1 MAVLLGPAGFGLLAL
16 YKSIAELAQNVA
28 SVGINISGVRQIA
41 SAGSSKDTQRI
52 AQTAYVLRRTA
63 MVLGVLGATLLIVLA
78 GPVSALTFGYRQHAA
93 AVALLAIAVLF
104 RCVSAGQIALIQ
116 GMGNIP
122 DLARVRVWSAFI
134 STVISIPIIYILRQ
148 DGLVPSLIAV
158 AAATAATS
166 WWYSPKVNTRCI
178 SKLSALQL
186 KGEIVTLLKLGFTFM
201 ATSFMISGATYG
213 IRVLV
218 LRDLGLEASGLYQ
231 AAWTLSGLYVGF
243 ILDAMGADLYPRL
256 AAVFDDNIACNRL
269 VNEQAQVSLLMAVC
283 GVIPTLTFSP
293 VVIGIFYSPEFYGA
307 VEILRWLCLGM
318 MLRILSWPL
327 GFVLLAK
334 GAQKAFFWSELV
346 WTVVYLT
353 LSWACI
359 SYFGLTGAGI
369 AFAVS
374 YIFSLTTNYII
385 ARRLTGFRWSTE
397 NKHTILLFFSLI
409 IVVFSGFYLLPPLFA
424 NALGTLGTLFS
435 GVYSLYAVLK
445 LGGRI
450 WPSRP
455 AVAHLGLGQR
465 RRKKKLT
472 SNVS

>member
-1 MAVLLGPAGFGLLAL
+1 MGASSVLNLAIGVVSAKAMAVLLGPAGFGLLAL

-28 SVGINISGVRQIA
+28 NVGIDISGVRQIA
-41 SAGSSKDTQRI
+41 SAASSKDTQRI
-52 AQTAYVLRRTA
+52 AQTAYILRRTA
-63 MVLGVLGATLLIVLA
+63 IVLGMLGATLLIVLA
-78 GPVSALTFGYRQHAA
+78 GPVSALTFGNRQHAA
-93 AVALLAIAVLF
+93 AIALLAIAVLF
-104 RCVSAGQIALIQ
+104 RCVSAGQMALIQ
-116 GMGNIP
+116 GVGHIP
-122 DLARVRVWSAFI
+122 DIAKVRVLSAFI
-134 STVISIPIIYILRQ
+134 STIISIPIIYILRQ

-166 WWYSPKVNTRCI
+166 WWDSSKVNTHCI
-178 SKLSALQL
+178 SKLSAFQL
-186 KGEIVTLLKLGFTFM
+186 KGEIVTLLKLGFAFM
-201 ATSFMISGATYG
+201 ATSIMISGATYG

-256 AAVFDDNIACNRL
+256 AAVSDDDIACNRL

-293 VVIGIFYSPEFYGA
+293 LVIGIFYSQEFYGA

-318 MLRILSWPL
+318 TLRVLSWPL

-346 WTVVYLT
+346 WTVAYLV

-369 AFAVS
+369 AFFVS

-385 ARRLTGFRWSTE
+385 ARRLTKFRWSTE
-397 NKHTILLFFSLI
+397 NKHTSLLFFSLI
-409 IVVFSGFYLLPPLFA
+409 VVVFSGFYLLPSLLA
-424 NALGTLGTLFS
+424 NTLGTLGTLFS
-435 GVYSLYAVLK
+435 GVYFLYAVLK
-445 LGGRI
+445 LGGGI
-450 WPSRP
+450 WPSR
-455 AVAHLGLGQR
+455 AVR
-465 RRKKKLT
+465 
-472 SNVS
+472 